1 VFVVATKYFFEIG
14 SGESRRPPR
23 YFHQRVTQF
32 LFKHSLTL
40 VLALTGVGWVVLYA
54 RSDVDSKSGQV
65 VGNIVSAW
73 TQVLGLVVITKYAR
87 ESGSKEGK

>member
-1 VFVVATKYFFEIG
+1 M
-14 SGESRRPPR
+14 R
-23 YFHQRVTQF
+23 F
-32 LFKHSLTL
+32 LVSLTL
-40 VLALTGVGWVVLYA
+40 VLALTGFGWVVLYA

>member
-1 VFVVATKYFFEIG
+1 
-14 SGESRRPPR
+14 
-23 YFHQRVTQF
+23 
-32 LFKHSLTL
+32 

-65 VGNIVSAW
+65 VGNIVSNWA
-73 TQVLGLVVITKYAR
+73 QVLGLVLITKYAR

>member
-1 VFVVATKYFFEIG
+1 M
-14 SGESRRPPR
+14 
-23 YFHQRVTQF
+23 QF
-32 LFKHSLTL
+32 LSKHSLTL
-40 VLALTGVGWVVLYA
+40 VLALTGIGWVVLYA

-73 TQVLGLVVITKYAR
+73 AQLLGLVVITKYAR